1 MYTVSEQPKE
11 QTRKGNEF
19 ISGTWMQPIKINV
32 TSSCKLTIIILQ
44 PFCIVM
50 EIATGIY
57 QIHVLGILGDTIN
70 GSQVFP

>member
-32 TSSCKLTIIILQ
+32 TSSCKLTKIILQ

-50 EIATGIY
+50 ENSHRNISNTCTWYFG
-57 QIHVLGILGDTIN
+57 
-70 GSQVFP
+70 